1 MNPKKVVR
9 KVVPKQG
16 VKAIER
22 TYRKGRA
29 LTWQA
34 RYGFPAKRL
43 KVIAV
48 TGTNGKTTTVSYINS
63 VLKAAGFR
71 TAVYTTVYFEVD
83 GKREPNRSHMT
94 VQSQKSAQAFFARAR
109 RARVDWVLLEMTSHA
124 LDQKRVSGF
133 SVDIAVVTNLT
144 PEHLD
149 YHGTM
154 ENYAAAKARLLGYEY
169 DAKYCVLNADDE
181 WFDFFIGKSIGSPI
195 TFGTRLTSTIR
206 LVDSKLT
213 NQGSE
218 FTVEDEDDSLH
229 KAATSL
235 IGEFN
240 IYNALA
246 AYGVGRALKL
256 DPEVIIKGIADL
268 ENLDGRMEKIDE
280 GQKFEVYVDFAITP
294 DAIQKVLE
302 SLRETSKGRIHIVFG
317 ATGDRDKEKRP
328 AMGEIAA
335 KLADKV
341 YLTDDETYTE
351 DPEAIRSAVY
361 EGIEKARGKNK
372 TEVIPDRREAIRAAF
387 KDAKRGD
394 VVLLTGIGHEDYRNM
409 GGEKLPWDE
418 REVARELLLKDK

>member
-9 KVVPKQG
+9 KVVPKHG

-43 KVIAV
+43 NVIAV

-63 VLKAAGFR
+63 MLKAAGLK

-94 VQSQKSAQAFFARAR
+94 VQSQRSAQAFFARAKQ
-109 RARVDWVLLEMTSHA
+109 AKVDWVILEMTSHA
-124 LDQKRVSGF
+124 LDQKRATGF
-133 SVDIAVVTNLT
+133 SVDIAVITNLT

-181 WFDFFIGKSIGSPI
+181 WFDFFIGKSIGVPI
-195 TFGTRLTSTIR
+195 TFGSRMTSTIR
-206 LVDSKLT
+206 LVDSKLS

-229 KAATSL
+229 KAMTSL

-240 IYNALA
+240 VYNALA
-246 AYGVGRALKL
+246 AYSVGRALKL
-256 DPEVIIKGIADL
+256 DAEVIIKGIGEL
-268 ENLDGRMEKIDE
+268 EGLDGRMEKIDE

-328 AMGEIAA
+328 LMGEVAA

-351 DPEAIRSAVY
+351 DPEAIRNAVY
-361 EGIEKARGKNK
+361 EGIEKVRGKSK
-372 TEVIPDRREAIRAAF
+372 TEVIPDRREAIKAAF

-418 REVARELLLKDK
+418 REVARELLRNK